1 LAEKQ
6 RRKHMSK
13 RWVLVKARI
22 EEIDGIDERVT
33 IIPTDASPGQTMS
46 VPMRDILAFEG
57 SELGSGLID

>member
-1 LAEKQ
+1 
-6 RRKHMSK
+6 MSG

-33 IIPTDASPGQTMS
+33 IIPMDAPAGQTMS

-57 SELGSGLID
+57 SAELGLRVEELVAA